1 MSNFFHG
8 LGIALVTP
16 FRADGSVAYDALQ
29 NIVEYQIHNGAD
41 FFCILATTAEMPT
54 LTIEEKTKIRSVV
67 VDTVN
72 SRVPIII
79 GCGGNNTHAV
89 CEELRA
95 MDTSGI
101 DAVLSVCPYYN
112 KPTQEGL
119 FQHFKAVSQAS
130 PLPVILY
137 NVPGRTGV
145 NLSSATTLR
154 LAQECRNII
163 AIKEASGN
171 LNQVREILNG
181 CPEDF
186 DVLSG
191 DDCMTLQMIQ
201 MGAKGV
207 ISVVGNALTQRFSAM
222 VRFALAGKYEMAQ
235 AIDNEL
241 KELYNLLFVEG
252 NPPGIKSLMSQM
264 GMLENILRLPL
275 VPVSDETANKLSSF
289 TENKE
294 NISPQTYN

>member
-16 FRADGSVAYDALQ
+16 FRADSSVDFDALR
-29 NIVEYQIHNGAD
+29 NIVEYQIRNGAD
-41 FFCILATTAEMPT
+41 FFCILATTAEIPT
-54 LTIEEKTKIRSVV
+54 LTLSEKAKIKSVV

-72 SRVPIII
+72 SRVPVIV
-79 GCGGNNTHAV
+79 GCGGNNTQAV
-89 CEELRA
+89 CEELRT
-95 MDTSGI
+95 MDTCGI

-145 NLSSATTLR
+145 NLTSTTTLR
-154 LAQECRNII
+154 LAQECSNII

-171 LNQVREILNG
+171 LSQIREILNR
-181 CPEDF
+181 CPADF

-191 DDCMTLQMIQ
+191 DDCTTLQMIQ

-222 VRFALAGKYEMAQ
+222 VKYALEGKYEMAQ
-235 AIDNEL
+235 PIDDEL
-241 KELYNLLFVEG
+241 KDLYDLLFVEG

-275 VPVSDETANKLSSF
+275 VPVSDETACKLSPFS
-289 TENKE
+289 K
-294 NISPQTYN
+294 I

>member
-16 FRADGSVAYDALQ
+16 FRTDGSVDYEALR
-29 NIVEYQIHNGAD
+29 NIVEYQIRNGAD
-41 FFCILATTAEMPT
+41 FFCILATTAEIPT
-54 LTIEEKTKIRSVV
+54 LTLSEKAKIKSVV
-67 VDTVN
+67 VNTVN
-72 SRVPIII
+72 SRVPIIV
-79 GCGGNNTHAV
+79 GCGGNNTQAV
-89 CEELRA
+89 CEELRT

-145 NLSSATTLR
+145 NLTSATTLR
-154 LAQECRNII
+154 LAHECSNII

-171 LNQVREILNG
+171 LSQIREILNR
-181 CPEDF
+181 CPADF

-191 DDCMTLQMIQ
+191 DDCTTLQMIQ

-222 VRFALAGKYEMAQ
+222 IKYALEGKYEMAQ
-235 AIDNEL
+235 PIDDEL
-241 KELYNLLFVEG
+241 KDLYDLLFVEG

-275 VPVSDETANKLSSF
+275 VPVSDETASKLSSF
-289 TENKE
+289 SK
-294 NISPQTYN
+294 I